1 MYVFYLL
8 NQQFVA
14 KFGLNMKI
22 FILPQSVTNLIKDFE
37 PAKFLQIKKQVS
49 PMGGPT

>member
-1 MYVFYLL
+1 MYVFYLP

-22 FILPQSVTNLIKDFE
+22 FIFPQSDTNLIKDFE
-37 PAKFLQIKKQVS
+37 PAKFFSNKKQVS
-49 PMGGPT
+49 PSGGPT